1 MGAPRALATSTS
13 HASHLAG
20 DRQDWHYRPFLDR
33 KTEVS
38 DSTSHSLVTELPPG
52 CRLQPTSALSLLPAP
67 TARMVFKNTDQ
78 TGPDHTS
85 NLPLLSATFTPPP
98 KQSEAKS
105 GPASLS
111 SHKQLPMRDTP
122 HCFPHLPA
130 APHLLREQAWAFD
143 RAGAPSPVWHQ
154 SQNCVPPTEH
164 SLTFDQSQVPST

>member
-1 MGAPRALATSTS
+1 MPSTGLAWGLHGPWRPPPHTPLTSQETDKMG
-13 HASHLAG
+13 
-20 DRQDWHYRPFLDR
+20 
-33 KTEVS
+33 
-38 DSTSHSLVTELPPG
+38 LPPLSRQKDRSLTQQVIPWSQS

-85 NLPLLSATFTPPP
+85 NLPLLFATFTPPP

-111 SHKQLPMRDTP
+111 SHKQPPMRDTP

-130 APHLLREQAWAFD
+130 APHLRQGWS
-143 RAGAPSPVWHQ
+143 PSPVWHQ
-154 SQNCVPPTEH
+154 TQNCVPPTER